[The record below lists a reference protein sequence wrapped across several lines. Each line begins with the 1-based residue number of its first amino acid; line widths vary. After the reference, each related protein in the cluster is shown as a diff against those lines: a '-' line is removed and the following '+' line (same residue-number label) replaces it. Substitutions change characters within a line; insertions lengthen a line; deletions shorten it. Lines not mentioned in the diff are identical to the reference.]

1 MKNYQRTFENML
13 DDSREKLIIDLR
25 EPQEY
30 EREHVEGAINVFWE
44 NFDEFR
50 SGLPYNKPIYMICHK
65 GDTSDGIAKQ
75 LTESGYEAYSIV
87 EGHRGYLRWK
97 LARI

>member
-1 MKNYQRTFENML
+1 MKDYQRTFENML
-13 DDSREKLIIDLR
+13 DDNREKLIIDLR

-44 NFDEFR
+44 KFDEFR
-50 SGLPYNKPIYMICHK
+50 SRLSMNKPIYMICHK
-65 GDTSDGIAKQ
+65 GDTSDVFAKQ
-75 LTESGYEAYSIV
+75 LTEAGYEAYSIV